1 MKHHFFSLLMALFF
15 SGSLL
20 GQEQSSYIHYLT
32 SKEHLVTIHLSD
44 AMLMHEMRETPS
56 PLNNAVVGER
66 AVSLMWPLAG
76 DNQIH
81 GSGLDGMET
90 PKISKSSQMYRVR
103 LSQDRNFKDNVIE
116 AVCSWPF
123 YNPEIPLADGVWYWQ
138 YGYVEGGSTSWSEV
152 LKFTQEPHQ
161 DRFSPPSFKTFIS
174 KLPSRHPRV
183 LVASDEWDT
192 FISQSEDAPER
203 AWYIARA
210 EKTLKVPMKHI
221 DDTDTSKMAGLDNE
235 VKRNALLT
243 RESRRIV
250 DKEEV
255 NAEVFVRAYLLTKDD
270 RYYKEAMKRILEMI
284 KWEES
289 PNFVGDF
296 NESALLDR
304 KSVV

>member
-1 MKHHFFSLLMALFF
+1 M
-15 SGSLL
+15 
-20 GQEQSSYIHYLT
+20 
-32 SKEHLVTIHLSD
+32 
-44 AMLMHEMRETPS
+44 
-56 PLNNAVVGER
+56 
-66 AVSLMWPLAG
+66 
-76 DNQIH
+76 
-81 GSGLDGMET
+81 
-90 PKISKSSQMYRVR
+90 
-103 LSQDRNFKDNVIE
+103 
-116 AVCSWPF
+116 
-123 YNPEIPLADGVWYWQ
+123 
-138 YGYVEGGSTSWSEV
+138 
-152 LKFTQEPHQ
+152 
-161 DRFSPPSFKTFIS
+161 
-174 KLPSRHPRV
+174 

-210 EKTLKVPMKHI
+210 EKILKVPMKHI

-296 NESALLDR
+296 NESALLSLCSMAYDAFYDKLDASQKKIIVER
-304 KSVV
+304 GTKEWNEVF